1 MAKDEY
7 LEIQDLDATPEA
19 DKVSMALI
27 YVTTLFFLAPFFLS
41 ARSLNLLP
49 FYPLSFQAFPFNL
62 VCSGSVGQ
70 FPAHMRAQRVLVLAV
85 VGIRSYPLCFLPFKS
100 LLFQFLPLGL

>member
-27 YVTTLFFLAPFFLS
+27 YVTTLMFLVAFV
-41 ARSLNLLP
+41 LLEMKLAD
-49 FYPLSFQAFPFNL
+49 Y
-62 VCSGSVGQ
+62 GVG
-70 FPAHMRAQRVLVLAV
+70 L
-85 VGIRSYPLCFLPFKS
+85 FK
-100 LLFQFLPLGL
+100 

>member
-27 YVTTLFFLAPFFLS
+27 YLATLILLAAFILLEMKLKQYGAGILS
-41 ARSLNLLP
+41 
-49 FYPLSFQAFPFNL
+49 
-62 VCSGSVGQ
+62 
-70 FPAHMRAQRVLVLAV
+70 
-85 VGIRSYPLCFLPFKS
+85 
-100 LLFQFLPLGL
+100 

>member
-27 YVTTLFFLAPFFLS
+27 YVSTLIFLVTFILIELKLKDFGVG
-41 ARSLNLLP
+41 LL
-49 FYPLSFQAFPFNL
+49 
-62 VCSGSVGQ
+62 
-70 FPAHMRAQRVLVLAV
+70 
-85 VGIRSYPLCFLPFKS
+85 K
-100 LLFQFLPLGL
+100 

>member
-27 YVTTLFFLAPFFLS
+27 YVTTLIFLG
-41 ARSLNLLP
+41 
-49 FYPLSFQAFPFNL
+49 AF
-62 VCSGSVGQ
+62 
-70 FPAHMRAQRVLVLAV
+70 
-85 VGIRSYPLCFLPFKS
+85 I
-100 LLFQFLPLGL
+100 LFQMKMGDYGVGLFK

>member
-27 YVTTLFFLAPFFLS
+27 YLTTLFFIA
-41 ARSLNLLP
+41 
-49 FYPLSFQAFPFNL
+49 AF
-62 VCSGSVGQ
+62 
-70 FPAHMRAQRVLVLAV
+70 
-85 VGIRSYPLCFLPFKS
+85 I
-100 LLFQFLPLGL
+100 LFQMKLADYGVGLF

>member
-27 YVTTLFFLAPFFLS
+27 YLTTIVFLA
-41 ARSLNLLP
+41 
-49 FYPLSFQAFPFNL
+49 AF
-62 VCSGSVGQ
+62 
-70 FPAHMRAQRVLVLAV
+70 
-85 VGIRSYPLCFLPFKS
+85 I
-100 LLFQFLPLGL
+100 LFQLKLADYGVGLF

>member
-27 YVTTLFFLAPFFLS
+27 YLTTIFFLA
-41 ARSLNLLP
+41 
-49 FYPLSFQAFPFNL
+49 AF
-62 VCSGSVGQ
+62 VIIQMKMKDYGVG
-70 FPAHMRAQRVLVLAV
+70 
-85 VGIRSYPLCFLPFKS
+85 
-100 LLFQFLPLGL
+100 LFAN

>member
-27 YVTTLFFLAPFFLS
+27 YLTTIFFLV
-41 ARSLNLLP
+41 
-49 FYPLSFQAFPFNL
+49 AF
-62 VCSGSVGQ
+62 VIIQMKMKDYGVG
-70 FPAHMRAQRVLVLAV
+70 
-85 VGIRSYPLCFLPFKS
+85 
-100 LLFQFLPLGL
+100 LFAD